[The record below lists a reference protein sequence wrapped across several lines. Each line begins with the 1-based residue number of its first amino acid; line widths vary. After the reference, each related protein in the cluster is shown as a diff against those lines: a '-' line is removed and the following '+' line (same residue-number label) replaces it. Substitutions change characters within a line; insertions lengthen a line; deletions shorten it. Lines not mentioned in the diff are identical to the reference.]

1 MSITTDKLPP
11 IMIAEFALKL
21 LRKTFQT
28 KLGFRPSLSKQGLDK
43 TLALI
48 ESSLMV
54 IKYSYLPL
62 NELLEHEELNNL
74 QKNGLSLFGA
84 LKPASSTPSTSQ
96 LSLATLH
103 WGVQIIQFLGDRL
116 KFADSNLGSGV
127 DLKVVHVRN
136 VQKLD
141 KFLLTRAYDAEKTY
155 TIMTNILDLRPNRN
169 LGVAF
174 LPPREIGGKLSEA
187 MYLGSEERDEEAG
200 VILSPS
206 QVDLSEA
213 NAILRHLISQKN

>member
-1 MSITTDKLPP
+1 MKL
-11 IMIAEFALKL
+11 
-21 LRKTFQT
+21 
-28 KLGFRPSLSKQGLDK
+28 
-43 TLALI
+43 
-48 ESSLMV
+48 
-54 IKYSYLPL
+54 
-62 NELLEHEELNNL
+62 
-74 QKNGLSLFGA
+74 
-84 LKPASSTPSTSQ
+84 
-96 LSLATLH
+96 
-103 WGVQIIQFLGDRL
+103 
-116 KFADSNLGSGV
+116 ADSNLGSGV

-141 KFLLTRAYDAEKTY
+141 NFLLTRAYDAEKTY

-187 MYLGSEERDEEAG
+187 MFLGSEERDEEAG

-206 QVDLSEA
+206 QVDLSEV